1 MISTCPHCAK
11 DFNFN
16 EGQLAKIEA
25 ALSSLKG
32 GTLKLKCPRCYEA
45 VELLSDGSLADWRLS
60 AASAGQG
67 KTGPAPPAPPDIDWL
82 TKGIFKEDERI
93 RDISKALVLIE
104 PGEMRAKVMGAL
116 VESFFQPVSV
126 DTIEEALAQLRMV
139 QYDTVVLH
147 SRFAGVK
154 LRKSEV
160 HDYMM
165 RLPMT
170 QRRYMFYILV
180 GPEFHTL
187 YTLEA
192 LAHSANLVINERDV
206 EHFKN
211 LYKRGKVDSEEL
223 FGPYIAALKE
233 IGAR

>member
-16 EGQLAKIEA
+16 EGQLEKIAA
-25 ALSSLKG
+25 ALGTLKG
-32 GTLKLKCPRCYEA
+32 GTLKLKCPRCYES
-45 VELLSDGSLADWRLS
+45 VELTSDGNLADWRL
-60 AASAGQG
+60 AASSIAKGR
-67 KTGPAPPAPPDIDWL
+67 TGPEPPAPPDIDWL

-93 RDISKALVLIE
+93 RDIAKALVLIE
-104 PGEMRAKVMGAL
+104 PGEVRSKVMGAL
-116 VESFFQPVSV
+116 IESFYQPASV
-126 DTIEEALAQLRMV
+126 DTVEEALAQLQMV

-147 SRFAGVK
+147 SRFAGGK

-160 HDYMM
+160 HNYMM
-165 RLPMT
+165 RMPMV

-192 LAHSANLVINERDV
+192 LAHSANLVVNDRDV
-206 EHFKN
+206 DHFKN
-211 LYKRGKVDSEEL
+211 LYKRGKVDYEEL
-223 FGPYIAALKE
+223 FGPYISVLKE
-233 IGAR
+233 GGSL

>member
-16 EGQLAKIEA
+16 EIQLEKIAA

-32 GTLKLKCPRCYEA
+32 GTLKLKCPRCFEP
-45 VELLSDGSLADWRLS
+45 VELLSDGTLADWRLATPAPEKGGS
-60 AASAGQG
+60 
-67 KTGPAPPAPPDIDWL
+67 GPEPPAPPDIEWL
-82 TKGIFKEDERI
+82 TRGVFKEDERI
-93 RDISKALVLIE
+93 RDIAKALVLIE
-104 PGEMRAKVMGAL
+104 PGELRARVMGAL
-116 VESFFQPVSV
+116 IESFYQPVSV
-126 DTIEEALAQLRMV
+126 DSVEEAMSQLQMV

-147 SRFAGVK
+147 SRFAGGK
-154 LRKSEV
+154 LRKSEI
-160 HDYMM
+160 HQYMM
-165 RLPMT
+165 RMPMA

-192 LAHSANLVINERDV
+192 LAHSANLVVNDRDA

-211 LYKRGKVDSEEL
+211 LYKRGKVDYEEL
-223 FGPYIAALKE
+223 FGPYISVLKAV
-233 IGAR
+233 GAI

>member
-16 EGQLAKIEA
+16 EAQQEKIEA
-25 ALSSLKG
+25 ALGTLKG
-32 GTLKLKCPRCYEA
+32 GTLKLKCPRCFEP
-45 VELLSDGSLADWRLS
+45 VELSSDGMLADWRL
-60 AASAGQG
+60 AASSLTKGRS
-67 KTGPAPPAPPDIDWL
+67 GPEPPAPPDIEWL

-93 RDISKALVLIE
+93 RDIAKALVLIE
-104 PGEMRAKVMGAL
+104 PGEVRAKVMGAL
-116 VESFFQPVSV
+116 VESFYQPVSV
-126 DTIEEALAQLRMV
+126 DTVEEAMAQLRMV

-147 SRFAGVK
+147 SRFAGIK

-165 RLPMT
+165 KMPMA

-180 GPEFHTL
+180 GQEFHTL

-192 LAHSANLVINERDV
+192 LANSANLVVNDRDV
-206 EHFKN
+206 DHFKN
-211 LYKRGKVDSEEL
+211 LYKRGKVDYEEL
-223 FGPYIAALKE
+223 FGPYIKILKE
-233 IGAR
+233 TGSL